1 MYCDFW
7 QLNFMPFENTPDD
20 RFLYKSE
27 QHAEALS
34 RLTYLLH
41 EKKPCGVFVGM
52 YGCGKT
58 LILHAL
64 QHEFA
69 MQGYTFSVLTNPR
82 ISDLDMVRMIINGF
96 TKGEVAAGKGDALM
110 ALERLIHE
118 INHDG
123 KHPVVVVDEAHAI
136 ENEKVFEELR
146 LLLNYQSETRSLI
159 TLILCGQPELKN
171 KVEGNKQLNQ
181 RVSIKCAVGPLS
193 REDMRNYIAHRLH
206 MAGAQQPVFDNGA
219 MDTIFGVS
227 GGIPRWVNNICHM
240 SMLNAFM
247 NSQKTVDTA
256 LVKST
261 VASMETSI
269 S

>member
-1 MYCDFW
+1 
-7 QLNFMPFENTPDD
+7 MPFENTPDD
-20 RFLYKSE
+20 RFLYRSD

-34 RLTYLLH
+34 RLSYLLH

-69 MQGYTFSVLTNPR
+69 SQGYTFSVLTNPR
-82 ISDLDMVRMIINGF
+82 ISDLDMLRLIINGF
-96 TKGEVAAGKGDALM
+96 TKGEVPAGKGDALM
-110 ALERLIHE
+110 ALERIIHE

-146 LLLNYQSETRSLI
+146 LLLNYQSETKSLI

-171 KVEGNKQLNQ
+171 KVESNKQLNQ
-181 RVSIKCAVGPLS
+181 RVSIKSAIGPLS
-193 REDMRNYIAHRLH
+193 RENVHNYIQHRLH
-206 MAGAQQPVFDNGA
+206 MAGASQNVIFEPEA
-219 MDTIFGVS
+219 MDAIYNVS
-227 GGIPRWVNNICHM
+227 GGIPRWINNICHM
-240 SMLNAFM
+240 SLLNAFM
-247 NSQKTVDTA
+247 NSQRQVDPA

-261 VASMETSI
+261 VSSMDQSAG
-269 S
+269 